1 MKSGSDFSILDIAKH
16 PILLKKRTAMNSI
29 SSFSLS
35 LQKQIQNQSV
45 SIDTELNRAFGELK
59 FRSLLKRSG
68 ITKKKGYA
76 TISLMFLFVLLPFLK
91 RQLTEFWSSQCL
103 ENQIEAQKDTYY
115 RFINHERFNWR
126 KFVYFLVLKVIAYSD
141 DTPLK
146 EKVLIADDSISAK
159 TGKNIELVSYHFDH
173 KVGRSI
179 LGNCHLQL
187 GYHNGLNFYPVDAA
201 LISSSNRPNSR
212 LRSIDKRT
220 CGWRR
225 RKEALDKKTNV
236 LLQMVDRAWNAG
248 IDASFVLFDSWFAH
262 DKIISSIC
270 SSGYGVIC
278 RLKRGRVKYGYQGQP
293 YTLKQLWQQVAKKKT
308 RWLSQH
314 NIKGVCLNVSLPKTG
329 DVRLLFVSDGRKNWQ
344 SLLCTDLEMQPAQIL
359 DYYARRW
366 SIEVFFKDAKQML
379 YMSKEQSNTFDA
391 LIACHSL
398 VMIRYLLLVYIL
410 NKRRSSGPVGP
421 LFREM
426 ADDHSLLLMAQS
438 LWANVKELIIRST
451 DVLCYKIEP
460 DLLLHFIDIIEDT
473 IIRQTRI
480 ASAKL

>member
-1 MKSGSDFSILDIAKH
+1 LKSGSIFSILDIAKH
-16 PILLKKRTAMNSI
+16 LISLKKRTAMNSN
-29 SSFSLS
+29 STFSLS
-35 LQKQIQNQSV
+35 LQKQIQNQTISV
-45 SIDTELNRAFGELK
+45 DTEINRAFQELE
-59 FRSLLKRSG
+59 FRSLLRRSG
-68 ITKKKGYA
+68 ITKNKGYA

-91 RQLTEFWSSQCL
+91 RKLTEFWSSQCL
-103 ENQIEAQKDTYY
+103 ENQIDAQKDTYY

-126 KFVYFLVLKVIAYSD
+126 KFVYFLALKVISHSE

-179 LGNCHLQL
+179 LGNCYLQL
-187 GYHNGLNFYPVDAA
+187 GYHNGINFYPVDVA
-201 LISSSNRPNSR
+201 LISSSNRANAR
-212 LRSIDKRT
+212 LRAIDKRT
-220 CGWRR
+220 CGWKR
-225 RKEALDKKTNV
+225 RKEALDKKTTA
-236 LLQMVDRAWNAG
+236 LLQMVDRAWHAG

-270 SSGYGVIC
+270 DTGYGVIC
-278 RLKRGRVKYGYQGQP
+278 RLKKGRVKYSYQGRQ

-314 NIKGVCLNVSLPKTG
+314 SVQGACLNVTLPKTG
-329 DVRLLFVSDGRKNWQ
+329 DVRLLFVSDGHKSWQ
-344 SLLCTDLEMQPAQIL
+344 PLLCTDLEMEASQIL
-359 DYYARRW
+359 AYYARRW

-379 YMSKEQSNTFDA
+379 YMAKEQSNTFDA

-398 VMIRYLLLVYIL
+398 VMIRHLLLAYIL
-410 NKRRSSGPVGP
+410 EKRRLTGPVGP
-421 LFREM
+421 LFRQL
-426 ADDHSLLLMAQS
+426 ADDQSMLMMAQS
-438 LWANVKELIIRST
+438 LWANVKELIIRSS
-451 DVLCYKIEP
+451 DVLCYKIAP
-460 DLLLHFIDIIEDT
+460 DTLFHFIDIIEDT

>member
-16 PILLKKRTAMNSI
+16 LIILKKRTAVNPI

-35 LQKQIQNQSV
+35 LQKQIKNQSV
-45 SIDTELNRAFGELK
+45 CIDTELNRAFRELK

-68 ITKKKGYA
+68 ITKNKGYA

-91 RQLTEFWSSQCL
+91 RTLTDFWSSRCL
-103 ENQIEAQKDTYY
+103 ENQIDAQKDTFY

-126 KFVYFLVLKVIAYSD
+126 KLIYFLALKVIAHSE

-146 EKVLIADDSISAK
+146 EKVLIADDSIAAK
-159 TGKNIELVSYHFDH
+159 TGKDIELVSYHYDH

-179 LGNCHLQL
+179 LGNCYLQL
-187 GYHNGLNFYPVDAA
+187 GYHNGINFYPIDVA
-201 LISSSNRPNSR
+201 LVSSSNRPNNR
-212 LRSIDKRT
+212 LRAIDKRT
-220 CGWRR
+220 CGWKR
-225 RKEALDKKTNV
+225 RKEALDKKTTA
-236 LLQMVDRAWNAG
+236 LLQMVDRAWHAG

-262 DKIISSIC
+262 DAIISSIC
-270 SSGYGVIC
+270 ASGYGVIC
-278 RLKRGRVKYGYQGQP
+278 RLKRSRAKYGYQGQK
-293 YTLKQLWQQVAKKKT
+293 YTLKQLWQQVAKNKT
-308 RWLSQH
+308 CWLSQH
-314 NIKGVCLNVSLPKTG
+314 HVKGVCLNVTLPKTG
-329 DVRLLFVSDGRKNWQ
+329 DVRLLFVSDGHKEWQ
-344 SLLCTDLEMQPAQIL
+344 ALLCTDLEMEASQIL
-359 DYYARRW
+359 CYYARRW

-379 YMSKEQSNTFDA
+379 YMAKEQSNTFDA

-410 NKRRSSGPVGP
+410 GKRRLTGAVGP

-426 ADDHSLLLMAQS
+426 ADDQSLLLMAQS
-438 LWANVKELIIRST
+438 LWANVKELIIRSS

-460 DLLLHFIDIIEDT
+460 DTLFHFIDIIEDA
-473 IIRQTRI
+473 IIKQTRL

>member
-1 MKSGSDFSILDIAKH
+1 
-16 PILLKKRTAMNSI
+16 MNSTT
-29 SSFSLS
+29 SFSLS
-35 LQKQIQNQSV
+35 LQKQIQNQTI

-68 ITKKKGYA
+68 ITKNKGYA
-76 TISLMFLFVLLPFLK
+76 AISLMFLFVLLPFLK
-91 RQLTEFWSSQCL
+91 RKLTDFWSSQCL
-103 ENQIEAQKDTYY
+103 EHQIEAQKDTYY

-126 KFVYFLVLKVIAYSD
+126 KLVTFLALKVIASSD

-159 TGKNIELVSYHFDH
+159 TGNNIELVSYHFDH

-187 GYHNGLNFYPVDAA
+187 GYHNGINFYPVDAA
-201 LISSSNRPNSR
+201 LISSSHRPNQR
-212 LRSIDKRT
+212 LRAIDKRT
-220 CGWRR
+220 CGWKR

-236 LLQMVDRAWNAG
+236 LLQMVERAYNVG

-262 DKIISSIC
+262 DAIISKIYSI
-270 SSGYGVIC
+270 GYGVIC
-278 RLKRGRVKYGYQGQP
+278 RLKRGRVKYGYHGQQ
-293 YTLKQLWQQVAKKKT
+293 YTLKQLWQQVAKKRT
-308 RWLSQH
+308 QWLSQH
-314 NIKGVCLNVSLPKTG
+314 HVKGVCLNVTLPKTG
-329 DVRLLFVSDGRKNWQ
+329 DVRLLFVSDGRKSWQ
-344 SLLCTDLEMQPAQIL
+344 ALLCTDLEMDPSQVL
-359 DYYARRW
+359 TYYARRW
-366 SIEVFFKDAKQML
+366 SVEVFFKDAKQML

-410 NKRRSSGPVGP
+410 NKRQSTGPVGP
-421 LFREM
+421 LFRQL
-426 ADDHSLLLMAQS
+426 ADDQSLLLMAQA
-438 LWANVKELIIRST
+438 LWANVKELIIRSS
-451 DVLCYKIEP
+451 DILCYKIEP
-460 DLLLHFIDIIEDT
+460 DTLFHFIDIIEDA